1 MVKQCSIPVY
11 VLLFLL
17 QSYTLQA
24 QRNDSLT
31 IEACYTWA
39 EENYPLVK
47 QRDLILK
54 SKEYSIDNVMKGY
67 LPQLSINGQ
76 ATYQSAVTQ
85 VPVALPGAEVPR
97 LSKDQ
102 YKVYA
107 EIKKTIYDGGAIR
120 QQKNTHEVNAK
131 VEEQKLKVELYAI
144 KERINQLYF
153 GILTADEQLRQNEL
167 LQSDLQLGIR
177 KTQAAID
184 NGTAFKSNADAL
196 KAELLKANQRTT
208 ELEATRLAYLD
219 MLGLFINQSLN
230 ENTVLI
236 RPQQL
241 SISNEIT
248 RPELSLYDY
257 QRKSIDVQYQQL
269 QVKNNPKLSL
279 FVQGGYGRPA
289 LNMLSNDFEAYYIGG
304 VRLSWSLGGLYT
316 LKKEKALLDN
326 SRKTIDLQHETFLF
340 NTNLTSRQQ
349 HADITRLQDLLASDG
364 EIITLRES
372 VKKASAAQLENG
384 VITSNDYLRE
394 VNAEDQARQTKI
406 LHEIQWLLAQYN
418 HQATTGGLGNK

>member
-54 SKEYSIDNVMKGY
+54 SKEYSIDNAMKGY

-107 EIKKTIYDGGAIR
+107 EINQTIYDGGAIR
-120 QQKNTHEVNAK
+120 QLKNTHEVNAK

-326 SRKTIDLQHETFLF
+326 SRGTIGLQQETFLF

-418 HQATTGGLGNK
+418 HQTTTGGLGNK

>member
-1 MVKQCSIPVY
+1 MVKQYSIPVY

-24 QRNDSLT
+24 QRNDTLT

-54 SKEYSIDNVMKGY
+54 SKEYSIDNAMKGY
-67 LPQLSINGQ
+67 MPQLSINGQ

-85 VPVALPGAEVPR
+85 VPVALPGAEVPQ

-107 EIKKTIYDGGAIR
+107 EINQTIYDGGAIR

-184 NGTAFKSNADAL
+184 NGTAFRSNADAL
-196 KAELLKANQRTT
+196 TAELLKAKQRTI
-208 ELEATRLAYLD
+208 ELQSMREAYLD
-219 MLGLFINQSLN
+219 MLGLFINQSLT

-241 SISNEIT
+241 TIRKEVT

-257 QRKSIDVQYQQL
+257 QNRSIDIQYRQL

-316 LKKEKALLDN
+316 WKKEKALLDN
-326 SRKTIDLQHETFLF
+326 SRKAIELQRETFLF
-340 NTNLTSRQQ
+340 NTTLISRQQ
-349 HADITRLQDLLASDG
+349 YADITRLQDLLASDH
-364 EIITLRES
+364 EIIALREG

-394 VNAEDQARQTKI
+394 VNAEDLARQTKI
-406 LHEIQWLLAQYN
+406 LHEIQWLLAQYK
-418 HQATTGGLGNK
+418 HQATTGGLDNH

>member
-1 MVKQCSIPVY
+1 MVKQYPIPVFLW
-11 VLLFLL
+11 LLFLC
-17 QSYTLQA
+17 SYTAEA

-31 IEACYTWA
+31 IEVCYTWA
-39 EENYPLVK
+39 EQNYPLAK
-47 QRDLILK
+47 QRDLIEK
-54 SKEYSIDNVMKGY
+54 SKAYSIDNAMKGY

-85 VPVALPGAEVPR
+85 VPMALPGAEVPQ

-107 EIKKTIYDGGAIR
+107 EVNQTIYDGGAIR
-120 QQKNTHEVNAK
+120 QQKYAHEVNAK
-131 VEEQKLKVELYAI
+131 VEEQKLAVELYTL

-153 GILTADEQLRQNEL
+153 GILTTDEQLRQNEL

-177 KTQAAID
+177 KTQASID

-208 ELEATRLAYLD
+208 ELLATRLAYLE
-219 MLGLFINQSLN
+219 MLGLFINQPLN
-230 ENTVLI
+230 ENTVLT

-241 SISNEIT
+241 TISNEVT

-257 QRKSIDVQYQQL
+257 QNKSIDAQYQQL

-326 SRKTIDLQHETFLF
+326 SRRTIGLQRETFLF

-349 HADITRLQDLLASDG
+349 HADITRLQNLLASDG
-364 EIITLRES
+364 EIIALRES

-394 VNAEDQARQTKI
+394 VNAEDQARQTRI

-418 HQATTGGLGNK
+418 HQTTTGGLGKN